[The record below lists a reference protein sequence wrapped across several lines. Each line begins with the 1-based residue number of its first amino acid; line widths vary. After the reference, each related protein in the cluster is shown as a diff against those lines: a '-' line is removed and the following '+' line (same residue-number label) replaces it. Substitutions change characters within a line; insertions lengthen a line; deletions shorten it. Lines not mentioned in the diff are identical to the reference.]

1 MVFGAVDQRVCVSD
15 AALAGG
21 GCLGGAYKK
30 SHAKKAMSEKREEKQ
45 KIEPI
50 RRVRGMQD
58 FLPARAAG
66 LRRIARIAEDV
77 SRLYGFERIEI
88 PILERAS
95 LYKRSLGLGS
105 DVVMKEMYAFEDKNK
120 DKDELCLRPE
130 GTAGVM
136 RMLIE
141 QGLTQTLP
149 QRWFY
154 EGAMFRRERPQKGRF
169 RQFHQCGVEYL
180 HKPVRN
186 VYDISKEIEVVACA
200 WRFLKELGLQDIV
213 ELKVNWLGSAEE
225 RKDYGEEL
233 KRYFQQYADDDTLS
247 HDSIERLKRNPLR
260 ILDSKDPDDR
270 KVIKKA
276 PPFKLKEYSQDNF
289 NAIQKHLWDLEIS
302 CFYDSNLVRGLDY
315 YNGFV
320 FEFVEKGTERA
331 QATVLAG
338 GRYDG
343 LCVELGGKNS
353 VNAIGWAAGLER
365 LLELRVI
372 NKIEK
377 LDSHIKT
384 MCLVGAGSF
393 DRDEFVDF
401 VESHRDDFYKN
412 SAYKVAFPII
422 HSYEEAE
429 KMKAIYII
437 DIVKTLEDVYECN
450 ILNMATEKEEEHGV
464 EVPRLK
470 DWLKDVFGEDN
481 EDP

>member
-1 MVFGAVDQRVCVSD
+1 M
-15 AALAGG
+15 
-21 GCLGGAYKK
+21 GGAYKK

-66 LRRIARIAEDV
+66 MRRIARIAEEV

-95 LYKRSLGLGS
+95 LYRRSLGLGS

-169 RQFHQCGVEYL
+169 RQFHQCGVEFL

-186 VYDISKEIEVVACA
+186 VYDIAKEIEVVACA
-200 WRFLKELGLQDIV
+200 WRFLKELGLKDIV
-213 ELKVNWLGSAEE
+213 ELKVNWLGSMGE
-225 RKDYGEEL
+225 RESYKKSLKKYFQKYIKDYP
-233 KRYFQQYADDDTLS
+233 LS
-247 HDSIERLKRNPLR
+247 SESLERLERNPLR
-260 ILDSKDPDDR
+260 ILDSKDPADQDA
-270 KVIKKA
+270 IKQV
-276 PPFKLKEYSQDNF
+276 PPFELGEISQDNF
-289 NAIQKHLWDLEIS
+289 DAIMENLKDFGIS
-302 CFYDSNLVRGLDY
+302 CSYDSRLVRGLDY

-320 FEFVEKGTERA
+320 FEFVEKGTKRA

-365 LLELRVI
+365 LLELREI
-372 NKIEK
+372 NKIKKTNPHITTICLIGEK
-377 LDSHIKT
+377 FSSDGEFV
-384 MCLVGAGSF
+384 CLV
-393 DRDEFVDF
+393 
-401 VESHRDDFYKN
+401 ESCRDDLYKY
-412 SAYKVAFPII
+412 SSDKVVFSIAY
-422 HSYEEAE
+422 SYEEA
-429 KMKAIYII
+429 KKTKPDYIAHI
-437 DIVKTLEDVYECN
+437 INLGSELYQCCLDNEHTGDIEFDSDNDIRGLYIWLEN
-450 ILNMATEKEEEHGV
+450 NFSQK
-464 EVPRLK
+464 
-470 DWLKDVFGEDN
+470 N